1 MFTGNVRG
9 VSADELSDDIAFLL
23 NGKNDLTDPDLAERG
38 VSILFKETLPSRWTA
53 LSRLKE
59 SGDRLGEFAWYF
71 SSDPLR
77 DVLRSL
83 FFARALL
90 LELTRLQIALG
101 EAAEKISATC
111 FRQGERAGAP
121 TRRRRRR
128 RRRRYSHDWETRRR
142 RQGKQH
148 DDTQ

>member
-23 NGKNDLTDPDLAERG
+23 NGKNDLADPDLAELG

-59 SGDRLGEFAWYF
+59 SGDRLGEFAGWT

-77 DVLRSL
+77 DVIRRNKLLQR
-83 FFARALL
+83 ARYFL
-90 LELTRLQIALG
+90 
-101 EAAEKISATC
+101 S
-111 FRQGERAGAP
+111 
-121 TRRRRRR
+121 
-128 RRRRYSHDWETRRR
+128 
-142 RQGKQH
+142 
-148 DDTQ
+148 